1 MHIVQKMRAQWQ
13 QKYAAMPVGLQK
25 KIIGEIP
32 RILIINL
39 ISTFLVTFIMQN
51 GSGIFENW
59 VFSNTIGT
67 SCYLLIRCTS
77 YLLWRDSPPHNML
90 AFYLLSMLLAPIGF
104 VIGSAL
110 GALLFSYPFTS
121 VLRFQSK
128 FISAFIALT
137 CLISLVAAWS
147 FWNKIK
153 MAELI
158 ATAEAEK
165 ARTASIERQ
174 AMQAQ
179 LQLLQAQIEPHML
192 FNTLANLQG
201 LIAID
206 PERAQHMLT
215 QLIVYLR
222 ATLSSSRSEN
232 TSLKHEFTL
241 IQAYLELLLI
251 RMGKRLS
258 YTLSLPP
265 ELEQEKIPPML
276 LQPLVENAIK
286 HGLEPKLEGGSIH
299 ISACKIANQ
308 LQLQVI
314 DTGLGLPFN
323 FKKERDTTKP
333 DGQVG
338 NANIRERL
346 FALFGNHAQFTLE
359 KNIPEGALAT
369 ISLPCSLS

>member
-1 MHIVQKMRAQWQ
+1 MHFAKIIQHRWQ
-13 QKYAAMPVGLQK
+13 QTYQNMSPGLLK
-25 KIIGEIP
+25 KIICEIP

-39 ISTFLVTFIMQN
+39 ICTLLVTFVMRN
-51 GSGIFENW
+51 GSNLFENW
-59 VFSNTIGT
+59 VFSNAIGGC
-67 SCYLLIRCTS
+67 CYLLIRS
-77 YLLWRDSPPHNML
+77 SIHFLWRDSPPSML
-90 AFYLLSMLLAPIGF
+90 LFYLLSMLLAPLGF
-104 VIGSAL
+104 IVGSAI
-110 GALLFSYPFTS
+110 GAVLFSYPVAN
-121 VLRFQSK
+121 VLRFQTNY
-128 FISAFIALT
+128 ITAFVVLT
-137 CLISLVAAWS
+137 CLVSLVAASS
-147 FWNKIK
+147 FLNKVR
-153 MAELI
+153 MAKLI

-206 PERAQHMLT
+206 TERAQHMLT

-222 ATLSSSRSEN
+222 ATLSSSRAEN
-232 TSLKHEFTL
+232 TTLKHEFTL
-241 IQAYLELLLI
+241 IQAYLDLLVI

-286 HGLEPKLEGGSIH
+286 HGLEPKLEGGTIH
-299 ISACKIANQ
+299 ISASKMSDQ
-308 LQLQVI
+308 LQLQVR
-314 DTGLGLPFN
+314 DTGLGLVFN
-323 FKKERDTTKP
+323 FEEKYHEKNSAT
-333 DGQVG
+333 QLG

-346 FALFGNHAQFTLE
+346 SALYGNAAHFNLTP
-359 KNIPEGALAT
+359 NTPEGALAT
-369 ISLPCSLS
+369 LSIPSAA